1 MPPTTG
7 NTASVT
13 FSGGFSANVESI
25 ELIEQTVDLINASYL
40 GTAEFEEFIAGD
52 LKMPGGFKITFQ
64 AVPNTYPTL
73 RTTQTGTVT
82 SPSGK
87 TLSGTGF
94 VTSFKPPTFQNNTKL
109 IGECT
114 FMFDGYTGPTFSA

>member
-7 NTASVT
+7 NLASCT
-13 FSGGFSANVESI
+13 FSAGFSAAYETI
-25 ELIEQTVDLINASYL
+25 EMIEQTVDQINASHL
-40 GTAEFEEFIAGD
+40 ATTDFEEFIAGD

-64 AVPNTYPTL
+64 AVPNTYPVL

-82 SPSGK
+82 TPSGK
-87 TLSGTGF
+87 TMSGTGF

-109 IGECT
+109 LGECT